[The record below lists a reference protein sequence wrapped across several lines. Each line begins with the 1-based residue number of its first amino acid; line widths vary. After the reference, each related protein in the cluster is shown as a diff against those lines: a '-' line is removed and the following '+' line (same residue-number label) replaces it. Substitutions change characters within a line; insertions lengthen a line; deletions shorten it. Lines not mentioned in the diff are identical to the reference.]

1 MIFLS
6 VKFEKEACLVVNIT
20 DFSPSKF
27 FSLHRILNSGRKSQ
41 WTIEETLKLI

>member
-27 FSLHRILNSGRKSQ
+27 FLSLKFSIRDENHNEQ
-41 WTIEETLKLI
+41 

>member
-27 FSLHRILNSGRKSQ
+27 FFSPQEFSIRDENHNEQ
-41 WTIEETLKLI
+41 